1 MMKKITSLEPIA
13 LQCNKGKKKKNVLL
27 NGFMQHIFLMLPTI
41 IPTDITKC

>member
-27 NGFMQHIFLMLPTI
+27 NGFMQHIFLMLT
-41 IPTDITKC
+41 TYHTTN